1 MKPKFF
7 TFLVLMLMLAVTLS
21 PPACAI
27 VTGDLDGDQIVS
39 EAELTDLILEYLDA
53 SPVDSSHIGLADLRS
68 ASHIYAYYP
77 RTIVD
82 SNGDE
87 MTIYTPVRRI
97 VALTSDC
104 AEVIRSLGA
113 TDEVVGV
120 STGIAE
126 DDFFSEFT
134 EVQAVGKWNS
144 PDCEVLLALDPD
156 VVLAYGKWPGKD
168 KLEKKLGGTGI
179 VVIRLNL
186 YIPDNMT
193 EDVRKLGIVL
203 EQEEKAQELIDFYQ
217 HYMDLIAERV
227 GTLPKEDRRSI
238 YLECYSDFKTV
249 SSGSGGDQMCMMAG
263 GRNIASDL
271 IGAYPKIDSEWAIA
285 QNPDVVVRAASASY
299 DNTSEPE
306 ALLGDIMSRPGWD
319 GMDAVKGRRVH
330 LLASDIYTGPRYI
343 IGVTYMAQWLYPDT
357 FADIDAGEIHQEYLK
372 RFQGMEIPDNIF
384 VYP

>member
-1 MKPKFF
+1 MKPGFF
-7 TFLVLMLMLAVTLS
+7 TFLVLILAVTLS
-21 PPACAI
+21 PPAYAAI
-27 VTGDLDGDQIVS
+27 TGDIDGDGIVS
-39 EAELTDLILEYLDA
+39 EAELTALIIEYLDA

-68 ASHIYAYYP
+68 ASHIHTYYP
-77 RTIVD
+77 RMIVD

-87 MTIYTPVRRI
+87 ITLYKPTKRTV
-97 VALTSDC
+97 VLNSDC

-126 DDFFSEFT
+126 DNFFSEYG
-134 EVQAVGKWNS
+134 EVQTVGKWNS

-156 VVLAYGKWPGKD
+156 VVLVYGKWPGKD
-168 KLEKKLGGTGI
+168 KLEEKLGGTDI

-193 EDVRKLGIVL
+193 DDVRKLGIVL
-203 EQEEKAQELIDFYQ
+203 EQEEQAQELIDFYQ
-217 HYMDLIAERV
+217 HHADLIDERV
-227 GTLPKEDRRSI
+227 GSLPKEDRRSI

-249 SSGSGGDQMCMMAG
+249 SAGSGGDSMCVLDG

-271 IGAYPKIDSEWAIA
+271 IGAYPKIDSEWVIA

-299 DNTSEPE
+299 DNVSDLE
-306 ALLGDIMSRPGWD
+306 AILSDIVSRPGWA
-319 GMDAVKGRRVH
+319 GMDAVEGGRVH
-330 LLASDIYTGPRYI
+330 LLTSDIYTGPRYI
-343 IGVTYMAQWLYPDT
+343 IGVRYMAQWLYPDV
-357 FADIDAGEIHQEYLK
+357 FADIDPSEIHREYLV
-372 RFQGMEIPDNIF
+372 RFQGMGIPDNIF

>member
-1 MKPKFF
+1 MKPGFF
-7 TFLVLMLMLAVTLS
+7 AFLVLMLAVTLS
-21 PPACAI
+21 PQACAI

-39 EAELTDLILEYLDA
+39 EAELTALILEYLDA

-68 ASHIYAYYP
+68 ISHIHAYYP

-87 MTIYTPVRRI
+87 ITIYTPVRRI

-126 DDFFSEFT
+126 DEFFSEFG
-134 EVQAVGKWNS
+134 EVQTVGKWNN

-168 KLEKKLGGTGI
+168 KLEEKLGGTDI
-179 VVIRLNL
+179 EVIRLNL
-186 YIPDNMT
+186 YIPENMT
-193 EDVRKLGIVL
+193 DDVRKLGIVL
-203 EQEEKAQELIDFYQ
+203 EREEKAQRLIDFYQ

-227 GTLPKEDRRSI
+227 GTLPIEDRRSI

-249 SSGSGGDQMCMMAG
+249 SAGSGGDQMCVMAG
-263 GRNIASDL
+263 GRNIAGDL
-271 IGAYPKIDSEWAIA
+271 IGAYPKVDPEWVIA

-306 ALLGDIMSRPGWD
+306 AILGDIVSRPGWA
-319 GMDAVKGRRVH
+319 GMDAVEGGRVH
-330 LLASDIYTGPRYI
+330 LLTSDIYTGPRYL
-343 IGVTYMAQWLYPDT
+343 IGVTYMAKWSYPET
-357 FADIDAGEIHQEYLK
+357 FADIDPSDIHREYLV
-372 RFQGMEIPDNIF
+372 RFQGRDIQDTIF

>member
-1 MKPKFF
+1 MKPGVFA
-7 TFLVLMLMLAVTLS
+7 FLVLMLAVTLS
-21 PPACAI
+21 PPAYAAI
-27 VTGDLDGDQIVS
+27 TGDIDGDGIVS

-53 SPVDSSHIGLADLRS
+53 APAASSHIGLADLRS
-68 ASHIYAYYP
+68 ASHIHASYP

-87 MTIYTPVRRI
+87 ITLYNPVKRT
-97 VALTSDC
+97 VVLNSDC

-126 DDFFSEFT
+126 DNFFSEYG
-134 EVQAVGKWNS
+134 EVQTVGKWNS
-144 PDCEVLLALDPD
+144 PDCEMLLALDPD
-156 VVLAYGKWPGKD
+156 VVLVYGKWPGKD
-168 KLEKKLGGTGI
+168 KLEEKLGGTDI

-193 EDVRKLGIVL
+193 DDVRKLGIVL
-203 EQEEKAQELIDFYQ
+203 EQEEQAQELIDFYQ
-217 HYMDLIAERV
+217 HHADLIGERV
-227 GTLPKEDRRSI
+227 GSLPKEDRRSM

-249 SSGSGGDQMCMMAG
+249 SAGSGGDSMCRLAG

-271 IGAYPKIDSEWAIA
+271 IGAYPKVDPEWVIA

-306 ALLGDIMSRPGWD
+306 AIMGDIVSRPGWT
-319 GMDAVKGRRVH
+319 GMDAVKGGRVH
-330 LLASDIYTGPRYI
+330 LLTSDIYTGPRYV
-343 IGVTYMAQWLYPDT
+343 IGVVYMAKWLYPDT
-357 FADIDAGEIHQEYLK
+357 FADIDPSEIHREYLK
-372 RFQGMEIPDNIF
+372 RFQGMDIPDNIF

>member
-1 MKPKFF
+1 MKTSFF
-7 TFLVLMLMLAVTLS
+7 AFLVLMLAVMLS
-21 PPACAI
+21 PQACAL
-27 VTGDLDGDQIVS
+27 VTGDLDGNRIVS
-39 EAELTDLILEYLDA
+39 EAELTALILEYLDA

-68 ASHIYAYYP
+68 ASHIHAYYP

-87 MTIYTPVRRI
+87 RTIYTPVRRI

-104 AEVIRSLGA
+104 VEVIQSLGA

-126 DDFFSEFT
+126 DDFFSEFG

-144 PDCEVLLALDPD
+144 PDCEVLLAIDPD

-168 KLEKKLGGTGI
+168 KLEEKLVGTDI

-186 YIPDNMT
+186 YIPENMT
-193 EDVRKLGIVL
+193 DDVQKLGIVL
-203 EQEEKAQELIDFYQ
+203 EQEENAQELIDFYQ
-217 HYMDLIAERV
+217 YHTDLIGERV
-227 GTLPKEDRRSI
+227 GSLPKEDRQSV

-249 SSGSGGDQMCMMAG
+249 SAGSGGDQMCVMAG

-306 ALLGDIMSRPGWD
+306 AILSDIVSRPGWA
-319 GMDAVKGRRVH
+319 GMDAVEGGRVH
-330 LLASDIYTGPRYI
+330 LLTSDIYTGPRYI
-343 IGVTYMAQWLYPDT
+343 IGVTYMAKWLYPDT
-357 FADIDAGEIHQEYLK
+357 FADLDPASIHQEYLK
-372 RFQGMEIPDNIF
+372 RFQGMDIPDNIF

>member
-1 MKPKFF
+1 MKPGVFA
-7 TFLVLMLMLAVTLS
+7 FLVLMLAVTLS
-21 PPACAI
+21 PPAYAAI
-27 VTGDLDGDQIVS
+27 TGDSDGDGIVS

-68 ASHIYAYYP
+68 ASHIHTYYP

-87 MTIYTPVRRI
+87 ITLYKPTKRTV
-97 VALTSDC
+97 VLNSDC

-126 DDFFSEFT
+126 DDFFSEYG
-134 EVQAVGKWNS
+134 EVQTVGKWNI

-156 VVLAYGKWPGKD
+156 VVLVYGKWPGKD
-168 KLEKKLGGTGI
+168 KLEEKLGGTDI

-193 EDVRKLGIVL
+193 DDVRKLGIVL
-203 EQEEKAQELIDFYQ
+203 EQEEQAQELIDFYQ
-217 HYMDLIAERV
+217 HHADLIDERV
-227 GTLPKEDRRSI
+227 GSLPKEDRRSI

-249 SSGSGGDQMCMMAG
+249 SAGSGGDSMCAMAG

-271 IGAYPKIDSEWAIA
+271 IGAYPKIDSEWVIA

-299 DNTSEPE
+299 DNVSELE
-306 ALLGDIMSRPGWD
+306 AILSGIVNRPGWA
-319 GMDAVKGRRVH
+319 GMDAVEGGRVH
-330 LLASDIYTGPRYI
+330 LLTSDIYTGPRYS
-343 IGVTYMAQWLYPDT
+343 IGVLYMAQWLYPDT
-357 FADIDAGEIHQEYLK
+357 FADIDPSEIHREYLK
-372 RFQGMEIPDNIF
+372 RFQGMGIPDNIF

>member
-1 MKPKFF
+1 MKPIFRV
-7 TFLVLMLMLAVTLS
+7 FLVLMLGVILS
-21 PPACAI
+21 PHACAL
-27 VTGDLDGDQIVS
+27 VTWDIDGDGIVS
-39 EAELTDLILEYLDA
+39 EAELTDLILEYLDSA
-53 SPVDSSHIGLADLRS
+53 PATSSHIGLADLRS
-68 ASHIYAYYP
+68 ASHIHTYYP
-77 RTIVD
+77 RTIAD
-82 SNGDE
+82 SNGDAI
-87 MTIYTPVRRI
+87 TIYKPVRRI

-113 TDEVVGV
+113 TDEVAGV

-134 EVQAVGKWNS
+134 EVQTVGKWNS

-168 KLEKKLGGTGI
+168 KLEEKLGGTGI

-193 EDVRKLGIVL
+193 DDVRELGIVL
-203 EQEEKAQELIDFYQ
+203 EREEKAQEMIDFYQ
-217 HYMDLIAERV
+217 HHTDLIKERV
-227 GTLPKEDRRSI
+227 GSLPKEDRQSI

-249 SSGSGGDQMCMMAG
+249 SAGSGGDSMCVMAG

-271 IGAYPKIDSEWAIA
+271 IGAYPKIDSEWVIA

-306 ALLGDIMSRPGWD
+306 AILGDIVSRPGWA
-319 GMDAVKGRRVH
+319 GMDAVEGGRVH
-330 LLASDIYTGPRYI
+330 LLTSDIYTGPRYV
-343 IGVTYMAQWLYPDT
+343 IGVTYMAKWLYPDT
-357 FADIDAGEIHQEYLK
+357 FADIDPSNIHREYLV
-372 RFQGMEIPDNIF
+372 RFQGMDIQDKIF

>member
-1 MKPKFF
+1 MKPGFF
-7 TFLVLMLMLAVTLS
+7 AFLVLMLAVALS
-21 PPACAI
+21 PPAYAAI
-27 VTGDLDGDQIVS
+27 TGDIDGDQIVS

-53 SPVDSSHIGLADLRS
+53 APTDSSHIGLADLRS
-68 ASHIYAYYP
+68 ASHIHVYYP

-87 MTIYTPVRRI
+87 ITFYKPAKRTV
-97 VALTSDC
+97 VLNSDC

-126 DDFFSEFT
+126 DDFFSEYG
-134 EVQAVGKWNS
+134 EVQTVGKWNS

-168 KLEKKLGGTGI
+168 KLEEKLGGTDI

-193 EDVRKLGIVL
+193 DDVRKLGIVL
-203 EQEEKAQELIDFYQ
+203 EQEEKAQDLIDFCQ
-217 HYMDLIAERV
+217 HHADLIKERV
-227 GTLPKEDRRSI
+227 GSIPKEDRQSM

-249 SSGSGGDQMCMMAG
+249 SAGSGGDSMCVMAG

-271 IGAYPKIDSEWAIA
+271 IGAYPKIDSEWVIA
-285 QNPDVVVRAASASY
+285 QDPDVVVRAASASY
-299 DNTSEPE
+299 DNTSELE
-306 ALLGDIMSRPGWD
+306 AILGGIVSRPGWA
-319 GMDAVKGRRVH
+319 GMDAVEGGRVH
-330 LLASDIYTGPRYI
+330 LLTSDIYTGPRYI

-357 FADIDAGEIHQEYLK
+357 FADIDPSEIHREYLK